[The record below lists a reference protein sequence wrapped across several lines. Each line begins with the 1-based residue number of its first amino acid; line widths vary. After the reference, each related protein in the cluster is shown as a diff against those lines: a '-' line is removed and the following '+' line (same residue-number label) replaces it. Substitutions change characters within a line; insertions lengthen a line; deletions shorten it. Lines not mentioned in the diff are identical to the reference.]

1 MHLYAFSAVFVF
13 FLDSTSVRLVFDQK
27 AGTDF
32 FEYLY
37 KNALFLPQKI
47 KGTVPKSLFE
57 TILFYSVFAYR
68 PHPNLKPETLK
79 L

>member
-32 FEYLY
+32 F
-37 KNALFLPQKI
+37 
-47 KGTVPKSLFE
+47 
-57 TILFYSVFAYR
+57 
-68 PHPNLKPETLK
+68 
-79 L
+79 